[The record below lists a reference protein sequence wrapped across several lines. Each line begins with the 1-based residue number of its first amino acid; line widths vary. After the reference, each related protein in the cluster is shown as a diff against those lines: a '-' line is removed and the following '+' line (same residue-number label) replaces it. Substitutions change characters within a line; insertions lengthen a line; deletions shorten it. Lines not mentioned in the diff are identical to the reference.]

1 MFQPLI
7 VPQKH
12 SALAK
17 LIEKVTVQMKF
28 FYFLKIIF
36 DISVLKLSKKINKKL
51 I

>member
-17 LIEKVTVQMKF
+17 LIEKATEMKF
-28 FYFLKIIF
+28 FYFFKIIF
-36 DISVLKLSKKINKKL
+36 DISVLKLFKNINKKL

>member
-17 LIEKVTVQMKF
+17 LIEKATMEMKF
-28 FYFLKIIF
+28 FYFFKIIF
-36 DISVLKLSKKINKKL
+36 DISVLKLFKNINKKL